1 MRKLIKY
8 FNQNRK
14 KILLI
19 VLIIVFLII
28 LVRVLSYSIK
38 INEQEKNNSISNN
51 DSNKDT
57 SIPVETIISGEEIP
71 EEDAIE
77 NKDIIDKFVKA
88 CNNKQYTEAYD
99 MLSNK
104 CKNNV
109 FNDTIENFINNYVQ
123 IIFEPSKTY
132 KLEGWL
138 SKENLTYKITYIND
152 DILATG
158 GKYEGPN
165 YTDYITIDRE
175 QKLNIFSFIGETDLN
190 IVESKNNITMQIV
203 SMETYMN
210 EVIYNILVSNN
221 NEETILLSNY
231 DDNKQIC
238 LIDSNDI
245 EYIAYLNE
253 IPQNNL
259 IFESGVKK
267 QISIKFSKSYSSN
280 SKIEKMLFKNI
291 YLNYEE
297 YIKNGDNDNIEK
309 IQFKIDI

>member
-158 GKYEGPN
+158 GKYEGLN